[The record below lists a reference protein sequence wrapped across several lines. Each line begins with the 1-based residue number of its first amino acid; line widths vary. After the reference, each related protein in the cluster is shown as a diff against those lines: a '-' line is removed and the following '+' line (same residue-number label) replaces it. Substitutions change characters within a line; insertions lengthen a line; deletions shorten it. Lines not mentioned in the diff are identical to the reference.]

1 MKVILLKDIKG
12 VGRKFEE
19 KEVASGYALNFL
31 IPNKQAVPVGSASAS
46 QIKSIKESGE
56 KHKEAEHKK
65 IENEIK
71 RLKNTEITVTLPAN
85 EKNHL
90 FASLTKE
97 KISTLLKE
105 KGIELSS
112 DHIDLSQP
120 IKETGT
126 FMIPVSFHTTKL
138 EFKLSVLPGGRA

>member
-31 IPNKQAVPVGSASAS
+31 IPKKQAVPVGSASAS
-46 QIKSIKESGE
+46 QIKVIKESGE

-65 IENEIK
+65 ILIEIEK
-71 RLKNTEITVTLPAN
+71 LSNTEITIALQAN

-97 KISTLLKE
+97 KISGLLKE
-105 KGIELSS
+105 KGIELSAS
-112 DHIDLSQP
+112 LIKLEQP

-126 FMIPVSFHTTKL
+126 FTVPVSVGG
-138 EFKLSVLPGGRA
+138 FKTNFTLVVARA